1 MASPSVVLDMYL
13 EEDEEG
19 DHSYSMSSPLRA
31 SPSPPP
37 PRPVFSNLLSEAT
50 MTSQNTPQLIGGE
63 KDTEST
69 VEDLLSQIDF
79 ASWPLPD
86 VSESSSDDDLIHKL
100 SHDLELPLALDDFE
114 PVSSWSSHSPGD
126 IFQTFTNQD
135 SVSSTLKSENDFS
148 AEELTQA
155 LYPNLV
161 AGQEA
166 ENETISSVL
175 IEDKIIKKEPASP
188 QHFLQ
193 MPPSPDDS
201 HDIWELLCGPDIKP
215 NVKALDTPPVTPPQ
229 SEGSPPHSPQP
240 LSPAGPTATTV
251 VLSPPHQHQKQGTN
265 GMTANHMTQPI
276 KVVTITTR
284 NGTGNQGATKGGRI
298 TKTMKIQ
305 PKIVTT
311 STTQPQVISIVN
323 SSSGPKLTLPKTV
336 GTRTISTGGS
346 TRVVQLK
353 PPPPQVQ
360 SRVTAATPTIPS
372 PVPSILT
379 SQITSQPTVLGT
391 QSSVVPPA
399 APTTPLAPLAPALAP
414 GMKHGNIPDL
424 KALKRQQRMIKNR
437 ESASLSRK
445 KKKEYVTALEGNITE
460 LQNENK
466 RLKEDNIRLQQKVSS
481 LESECASLRHALGRS
496 PSRKTTTALFAIIF
510 LLSLNL
516 GPLTGIFLSN
526 ESRLSSLKRMMQ
538 GGEPSSLGSG
548 FKHRSLLWANEKQAS
563 AEEGTIPNLNTNTSS
578 MCPMYI
584 NATESLRLETEL
596 RGWFENKMDK
606 KKNNQRPLLSHPKTR
621 EGRNRLNKHKNM
633 GEPTQKLS
641 KQVGSEV
648 WNALVPPQQPSNKPA
663 PLYHYV
669 HYVEPSTSTEEDTS
683 VMATVPRLTSF
694 LEAIQR
700 RDDTYYVVSFS
711 PDHLLVPA
719 TARNDSAR
727 PRMSLL
733 MPTPQSMNDSL
744 APPPNNVALMQIDCE
759 VMHTRLV
766 HVAQELV
773 PPYLR
778 TDRSNTSRTS
788 SEEATTATPRERRNS
803 RSRPRHTLTKPS
815 FPHK

>member
-1 MASPSVVLDMYL
+1 MASPSVVLDMFL
-13 EEDEEG
+13 EEDEEY
-19 DHSYSMSSPLRA
+19 DHSYSMSSPFRA

-37 PRPVFSNLLSEAT
+37 PLPVFSNLLS
-50 MTSQNTPQLIGGE
+50 
-63 KDTEST
+63 
-69 VEDLLSQIDF
+69 
-79 ASWPLPD
+79 D

-135 SVSSTLKSENDFS
+135 SVSSALKSENDFS

-166 ENETISSVL
+166 EHETISSVL
-175 IEDKIIKKEPASP
+175 IEDKIIKKEPSSP

-265 GMTANHMTQPI
+265 GMTANHITQPI

-284 NGTGNQGATKGGRI
+284 NGTTNQGATKGGRI

-353 PPPPQVQ
+353 PPPQVQ
-360 SRVTAATPTIPS
+360 SRVTTATPTIPS

-379 SQITSQPTVLGT
+379 SQITNQPTVIGT

-414 GMKHGNIPDL
+414 GMKHGNVPDL

-445 KKKEYVTALEGNITE
+445 KKKEYVTALEGNITD

-538 GGEPSSLGSG
+538 GVEPSSLGTG
-548 FKHRSLLWANEKQAS
+548 FKHRSLLWADEKQAS

-606 KKNNQRPLLSHPKTR
+606 KKNSNQRPLLSHPKTR
-621 EGRNRLNKHKNM
+621 EGRNRLKQHKNV
-633 GEPTQKLS
+633 GEPSQKLS
-641 KQVGSEV
+641 KQVGNEV

-803 RSRPRHTLTKPS
+803 RSRPRHTLTKPA

>member
-37 PRPVFSNLLSEAT
+37 PRPVFSNLLS
-50 MTSQNTPQLIGGE
+50 
-63 KDTEST
+63 
-69 VEDLLSQIDF
+69 
-79 ASWPLPD
+79 D

-135 SVSSTLKSENDFS
+135 SVSSALKSENDFS

-379 SQITSQPTVLGT
+379 SQITSQPTVLGA

-399 APTTPLAPLAPALAP
+399 APTTPLAPLAPAP
-414 GMKHGNIPDL
+414 HFF
-424 KALKRQQRMIKNR
+424 
-437 ESASLSRK
+437 

>member
-37 PRPVFSNLLSEAT
+37 PRPVFSNLLS
-50 MTSQNTPQLIGGE
+50 
-63 KDTEST
+63 
-69 VEDLLSQIDF
+69 
-79 ASWPLPD
+79 D

>member
-1 MASPSVVLDMYL
+1 MYVKNEPDCDFDMTMEMVTDMETSLMREELFGNHCIPS
-13 EEDEEG
+13 
-19 DHSYSMSSPLRA
+19 
-31 SPSPPP
+31 
-37 PRPVFSNLLSEAT
+37 
-50 MTSQNTPQLIGGE
+50 
-63 KDTEST
+63 
-69 VEDLLSQIDF
+69 
-79 ASWPLPD
+79 D

-114 PVSSWSSHSPGD
+114 PVSAWSSHSPGD

-135 SVSSTLKSENDFS
+135 SVTSTLKSENDFS
-148 AEELTQA
+148 AEELAQA

-175 IEDKIIKKEPASP
+175 IEDKIIKKEPSSP

-229 SEGSPPHSPQP
+229 SDGSPPHSPQP
-240 LSPAGPTATTV
+240 LSPAGSTATTV

-379 SQITSQPTVLGT
+379 SQITNQPTVLGT

-414 GMKHGNIPDL
+414 GMKHSNVPDL

-437 ESASLSRK
+437 ESACLSRK
-445 KKKEYVTALEGNITE
+445 KKKEYVMALEGNITE

-538 GGEPSSLGSG
+538 GVEPSSLGTG
-548 FKHRSLLWANEKQAS
+548 FKHRSLLWADENQPS

-606 KKNNQRPLLSHPKTR
+606 KKNNNQRPLLSHPKTR
-621 EGRNRLNKHKNM
+621 EGRNRLNKHKNL
-633 GEPTQKLS
+633 GEPSQKLS

-803 RSRPRHTLTKPS
+803 RSRPRHTLTKPA

>member
-1 MASPSVVLDMYL
+1 MGFPKGRSPNRFPTTADTTVIDLPDNIEMKPHFSQHHNLRQKPSLRSATEPRKNNLYNRFPSSSQPQPPESQVQTT
-13 EEDEEG
+13 EIK
-19 DHSYSMSSPLRA
+19 SSPQNNQNFSQDAVTLLTYTRTTRQNRPNTTGLVGVRVWAGHGAHLHPSYPTCSVPSRKQGGGYYDLQPRHLCPPKVVKCDKGSSSKFIKTKCVPNTTAGHPGDSRHCYRARFYGLAVKVTGVGGCRLRPQHNSQSVGNFPHPLRLPVAININTDFRLPCPRTSTHPRRWRDTLSTATNLA
-31 SPSPPP
+31 SHNVGFCFLP
-37 PRPVFSNLLSEAT
+37 LLSWRTETRDRFVLPYPAGVREIAT
-50 MTSQNTPQLIGGE
+50 
-63 KDTEST
+63 
-69 VEDLLSQIDF
+69 
-79 ASWPLPD
+79 
-86 VSESSSDDDLIHKL
+86 SSL
-100 SHDLELPLALDDFE
+100 
-114 PVSSWSSHSPGD
+114 
-126 IFQTFTNQD
+126 
-135 SVSSTLKSENDFS
+135 
-148 AEELTQA
+148 
-155 LYPNLV
+155 
-161 AGQEA
+161 
-166 ENETISSVL
+166 
-175 IEDKIIKKEPASP
+175 
-188 QHFLQ
+188 
-193 MPPSPDDS
+193 
-201 HDIWELLCGPDIKP
+201 
-215 NVKALDTPPVTPPQ
+215 
-229 SEGSPPHSPQP
+229 PHSP
-240 LSPAGPTATTV
+240 
-251 VLSPPHQHQKQGTN
+251 H
-265 GMTANHMTQPI
+265 
-276 KVVTITTR
+276 
-284 NGTGNQGATKGGRI
+284 
-298 TKTMKIQ
+298 
-305 PKIVTT
+305 IV
-311 STTQPQVISIVN
+311 
-323 SSSGPKLTLPKTV
+323 
-336 GTRTISTGGS
+336 R
-346 TRVVQLK
+346 
-353 PPPPQVQ
+353 
-360 SRVTAATPTIPS
+360 
-372 PVPSILT
+372 
-379 SQITSQPTVLGT
+379 
-391 QSSVVPPA
+391 
-399 APTTPLAPLAPALAP
+399 
-414 GMKHGNIPDL
+414 L

-538 GGEPSSLGSG
+538 GVEPSSLGTG
-548 FKHRSLLWANEKQAS
+548 FKHRSLLWADEKQAS

-606 KKNNQRPLLSHPKTR
+606 KKNNNNNQRPLLSHPKTR
-621 EGRNRLNKHKNM
+621 EGRNRLNKHKNA
-633 GEPTQKLS
+633 GEPSQKLS

-803 RSRPRHTLTKPS
+803 RSRPRHTLTKPA